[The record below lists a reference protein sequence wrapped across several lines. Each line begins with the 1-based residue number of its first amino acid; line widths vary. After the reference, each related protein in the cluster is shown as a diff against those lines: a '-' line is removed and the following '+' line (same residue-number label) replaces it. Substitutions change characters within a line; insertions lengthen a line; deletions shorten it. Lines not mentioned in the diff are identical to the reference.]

1 MQVDHREN
9 SRRELVAVIDASE
22 SHRRQV
28 EHALT
33 SFYRIASF
41 GNTGEALAAMQKTP
55 PCAIVIDK
63 GSAPLDVFEFIS
75 ALRRE
80 EMFSDIP
87 VVFISATDD
96 LATRKAA
103 MGSGA
108 DSFLAKPY
116 RRSMLIRAISQ
127 QLNKATERRWDK
139 LPTLQRNALVG
150 TMDVFNSVS
159 DVIQSGEPIAYSKVT
174 DACGPLVE
182 AVGTGEFKV
191 ILSEVRGHDNFSYAH
206 SLGVATLLLLFGYT
220 IGLKG
225 DELSLLGSGG
235 LLHDVGKMSIPYEV
249 LNKVGALSKDEQ
261 DLMRGHVT
269 GTHDYLEKCQDL
281 PRNILL
287 IGSQHHE
294 RLDGSGYPKGLKGR
308 ELNELAR
315 RSAIVDVFC
324 ALSDRRPYKPALEAE
339 QALHVMI
346 DDMTGRLDLQLLT
359 LFRDM
364 LMDSGR
370 YTPTLSGSEKALA
383 C

>member
-1 MQVDHREN
+1 MAQIDHKSN
-9 SRRELVAVIDASE
+9 SRRELVAVIDSSE

-28 EHALT
+28 EHALM
-33 SFYRIASF
+33 SFYRVASY
-41 GNTGEALAAMQKTP
+41 GDTGEVMAAMHKFP
-55 PCAIVIDK
+55 PCAIVVDK
-63 GSAPLDVFEFIS
+63 GAGPLDALEFIKS
-75 ALRRE
+75 LRRHPL
-80 EMFSDIP
+80 FLDVP

-96 LATRKAA
+96 PATRKAA
-103 MGSGA
+103 MESGA
-108 DSFLAKPY
+108 NSFLAKPY

-127 QLNKATERRWDK
+127 QINKAVERRWEK
-139 LPTLQRNALVG
+139 LPTLQRDALIG
-150 TMDVFNSVS
+150 TMDIFNSVS
-159 DVIQSGEPIAYSKVT
+159 DVIESGEPIAYSKVT

-182 AVGTGEFKV
+182 AVGTGDFKV

-225 DELSLLGSGG
+225 EELSLLGSGG

-261 DLMRGHVT
+261 DLMKGHVT
-269 GTHDYLEKCQDL
+269 GTHDYLEKCLDL

-294 RLDGSGYPKGLKGR
+294 RLDGSGYPKGLKGG

-315 RSAIVDVFC
+315 MSSIVDVFC
-324 ALSDRRPYKPALEAE
+324 ALSDRRPYKTAMAAE

-346 DDMTGRLDLQLLT
+346 NDMTGRLDQQLLL
-359 LFRDM
+359 LFREM
-364 LMDSGR
+364 LLDSGR
-370 YTPTLSGSEKALA
+370 
-383 C
+383 

>member
-1 MQVDHREN
+1 MIQVDPKTS
-9 SRRELVAVIDASE
+9 SRRDLVAVIDVSE
-22 SHRRQV
+22 THRRQI

-33 SFYRIASF
+33 SFYRIATFAS
-41 GNTGEALAAMQKTP
+41 TGEAMMAMQKSP

-63 GSAPLDVFEFIS
+63 GAGPQDVFEFMS
-75 ALRRE
+75 VLRRE
-80 EMFSDIP
+80 TALAEIP
-87 VVFISATDD
+87 LVFISGTDD
-96 LATRKAA
+96 PATRKAA
-103 MGSGA
+103 MGNGA
-108 DSFLAKPY
+108 NSFLAKPY

-127 QLNKATERRWDK
+127 QINKAIERRWDK
-139 LPTLQRNALVG
+139 LPTLQRDALVG
-150 TMDVFNSVS
+150 TMDIFNSVS
-159 DVIQSGEPIAYSKVT
+159 DVIESGEPIAYSKVT

-235 LLHDVGKMSIPYEV
+235 LLHDVGKMSIPYDV
-249 LNKVGALSKDEQ
+249 LNKVGALSPHEQ

-269 GTHDYLEKCQDL
+269 GTHDYLEKCLDL

-294 RLDGSGYPKGLKGR
+294 RLDGSGYPRGMKGT

-315 RSAIVDVFC
+315 MSAIVDVFC

-339 QALHVMI
+339 QALHVMLH
-346 DDMTGRLDLQLLT
+346 DMPGRLDMQLLS
-359 LFRDM
+359 LFREM
-364 LMDSGR
+364 LLDSGR
-370 YTPTLSGSEKALA
+370 
-383 C
+383 